1 VSVADEALR
10 IARERAGDLLAI
22 VGPTAT
28 GKTALAVELAERLGG
43 EIVSADSVQVYRDF
57 DIGSGKPTAE
67 ELARAPHHLI
77 GAIDPLDPIDAAS
90 WAVRASAAI
99 EDIRARGR
107 VPIVCGGTF
116 LWVKAL
122 LYGLAEAPAGS
133 PDLRETHRVQAERE
147 GRPALHAR
155 LCAVDPESGA
165 RLHPNDLVRVSRAL
179 EVFELTGKPMS
190 AWQREHAFQRVVHRA
205 ALVAIRYDAATLTER
220 IRGRVQE
227 WLRTGWIEEVQALI
241 ARGYGEARA
250 MGSVGYAQVHAMLG
264 GQLAREDLEGTIV
277 RATRVF
283 ARRQRTWLNHADVQW
298 LDPARGTDG
307 RDTGAPGQ
315 SSLGE

>member
-1 VSVADEALR
+1 MSVADEALR
-10 IARERAGDLLAI
+10 IARERADDLLAV

-43 EIVSADSVQVYRDF
+43 EVVSADSVQVYREF
-57 DIGSGKPTAE
+57 DVGSGKPTAE
-67 ELARAPHHLI
+67 ELARAPHHLV

-90 WAVRASAAI
+90 WAARASAVIAA
-99 EDIRARGR
+99 IRARGR

-116 LWVKAL
+116 LWIKAL
-122 LYGLAEAPAGS
+122 LFGLAEAPAAS
-133 PDLRETHRVQAERE
+133 AELREGHRAVAERE

-190 AWQREHAFQRVVHRA
+190 AWQREHAFRDVVHRA
-205 ALVAIRYDAATLTER
+205 TLVAIRYDPAALTQR
-220 IRGRVQE
+220 IRERVRA
-227 WLRTGWIEEVQALI
+227 WLAMGWVEEVQALL

-250 MGSVGYAQVHAMLG
+250 MGSVGYAQVQAMLA
-264 GQLAREDLEGTIV
+264 GQLARDDLEGAIV
-277 RATRVF
+277 RATRIF
-283 ARRQRTWLNHADVQW
+283 ARRQRTWLNHAQVEW
-298 LDPARGTDG
+298 LDPRGTVRREVRG
-307 RDTGAPGQ
+307 PGQ

>member
-10 IARERAGDLLAI
+10 IARERPGDLLAV

-57 DIGSGKPTAE
+57 AIGSGKPTAE
-67 ELARAPHHLI
+67 ELARAPHHLV

-90 WAVRASAAI
+90 WAARASAAI

-133 PDLRETHRVQAERE
+133 PDLREAHRVQAERE

-190 AWQREHAFQRVVHRA
+190 AWQREHAFQRVVHSA
-205 ALVAIRYDAATLTER
+205 ALVAIRYDAATLTQR
-220 IRGRVQE
+220 IRARVQE
-227 WLRTGWIEEVQALI
+227 WLRTGWIEEVQALL

-264 GQLAREDLEGTIV
+264 GQLAREDLEETIV

-298 LDPARGTDG
+298 LDPARGTDR
-307 RDTGAPGQ
+307 RDAGASGQ